1 MTTTRSTPLRGQ
13 PCGSCT
19 AAPTLRRGPPPSAA
33 TTTARSGPRPPNSRP
48 VESPSPKPS
57 SAGPSPASC
66 PPHCRRS
73 SSGPAHC
80 AGRPLAATRTAAA
93 TGASS
98 SARRRRARRPRDQLR
113 APPTRRTPP
122 AATSTEAATTT
133 DAPAPGRTATV
144 NGRFR
149 ILDPERGD
157 VLPEVNLAD
166 KALSAAFVRSAH
178 PGRHAD
184 GTGPYLFVQPA
195 GTRSW
200 VQLVIRGR
208 SRELRLGATALVT
221 LAEARE
227 LVPTIPA
234 GNLRDVNLAIR
245 SGLPLASQSS
255 PRRLRR
261 RIDWRRPDRS
271 DPFGEPTSVEA
282 APSGRIHQ

>member
-1 MTTTRSTPLRGQ
+1 MTESAEREPHSPGRQ
-13 PCGSCT
+13 PQPARHPPPG
-19 AAPTLRRGPPPSAA
+19 AAP
-33 TTTARSGPRPPNSRP
+33 
-48 VESPSPKPS
+48 
-57 SAGPSPASC
+57 
-66 PPHCRRS
+66 
-73 SSGPAHC
+73 
-80 AGRPLAATRTAAA
+80 
-93 TGASS
+93 
-98 SARRRRARRPRDQLR
+98 ARRLRDQLK

-133 DAPAPGRTATV
+133 DAPAPGRPATV

-166 KALSAAFVRSAH
+166 KALSAAFVRSVP

-195 GTRSW
+195 RNAKLGAAR
-200 VQLVIRGR
+200 IRGR
-208 SRELRLGATALVT
+208 SREFRLGATALVT

-234 GNLRDVNLAIR
+234 GNLRERNLAIR

-255 PRRLRR
+255 SRRLRR

-271 DPFGEPTSVEA
+271 DPFGQPTSVEA
-282 APSGRIHQ
+282 GPSGRIHQ